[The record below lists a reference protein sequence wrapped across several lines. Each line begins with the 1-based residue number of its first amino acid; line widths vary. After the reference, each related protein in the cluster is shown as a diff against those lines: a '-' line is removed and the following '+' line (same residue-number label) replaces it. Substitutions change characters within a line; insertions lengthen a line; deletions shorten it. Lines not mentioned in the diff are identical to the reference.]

1 MTTITSLLTATM
13 IRIPLGEW
21 VDGFV
26 DWLTTSAKGLFRFVR
41 SIVGGMYDGL
51 DLALSAPP
59 FWAIIIVLAGL
70 AWLAKGWKLALGT
83 AVGLLAIVGVDQWDE
98 AMDTLALVLI
108 SSVIALVIA
117 IPLGILAARNDT
129 ASRIIRPILDFLQTM
144 PGLVYLIPAI
154 MLFRVGAVPGIVATI
169 IFALAPGVRLTE
181 LGIRGVDRE
190 IVEAGH
196 AFGSK
201 PGRILRQIQ
210 IPLAMPSIMA
220 GVNQVIMLSLSM
232 VVIAGMVGAGGL
244 GGQIV
249 GALGRLDVGLGFEAG
264 LSVVILAIVLDRITG
279 ALGTGRK
286 RRAAGGSGST
296 SGSGS
301 GTGASSRA
309 GSRSE
314 AVERTRT
321 EGSEALDG
329 PADAAAEPRPAS
341 V

>member
-1 MTTITSLLTATM
+1 MTALALALVTAAF
-13 IRIPLGEW
+13 RIPLGEW
-21 VDGFV
+21 VDDFV
-26 DWLTTSAKGLFRFVR
+26 DWLTTSAKGLFGAVR
-41 SIVGGMYDGL
+41 SVIGSLYDGL
-51 DLALSAPP
+51 DLLLSSPP
-59 FWAIIIVLAGL
+59 FWAIIIVVAAL

-83 AVGLLAIVGVDQWDE
+83 ALGLLVIVGVDQWSE
-98 AMDTLALVLI
+98 AMDTLALVVI
-108 SSVIALVIA
+108 ASAIALVIA
-117 IPLGILAARNDT
+117 IPLGILAARNDA
-129 ASRIIRPILDFLQTM
+129 ASKIIRPVLDFLQTM

-190 IVEAGH
+190 VVEAGH
-196 AFGSK
+196 AFGSQ
-201 PGRILRQIQ
+201 PGKILRQIQ

-279 ALGTGRK
+279 ALGGGTRRGSRRV
-286 RRAAGGSGST
+286 RRAKQDRSPGQSDRMTEASLAPGGTDSR
-296 SGSGS
+296 
-301 GTGASSRA
+301 GATVR
-309 GSRSE
+309 E
-314 AVERTRT
+314 
-321 EGSEALDG
+321 
-329 PADAAAEPRPAS
+329 PAE